1 MKELVSVLAAASS
14 LCKELGAS
22 VLEKELRYSSSASSS
37 MLGKRWCWPIWWGHG
52 RRPRAS
58 TESVSET
65 SVACVV
71 EAEEDGR
78 VSEECHKKMGEQ
90 ASAAGH
96 GGRWPM
102 TTSDERLGAGEN
114 R

>member
-1 MKELVSVLAAASS
+1 VQRARCLGVGEGARVLELGVIIDVGEEMVLAD
-14 LCKELGAS
+14 
-22 VLEKELRYSSSASSS
+22 VV
-37 MLGKRWCWPIWWGHG
+37 GHG

-78 VSEECHKKMGEQ
+78 VSEECHKKISEECHKKMGEQ